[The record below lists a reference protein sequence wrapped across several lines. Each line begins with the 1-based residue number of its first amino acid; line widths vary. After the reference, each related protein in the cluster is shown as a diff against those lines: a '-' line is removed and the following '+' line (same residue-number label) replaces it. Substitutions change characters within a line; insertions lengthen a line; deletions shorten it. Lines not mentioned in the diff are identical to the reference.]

1 MNIKIHLE
9 DYDLSLVSILSKNK
23 VRREKKTLSCYRRY
37 RGIYC
42 VFRSFNLPP
51 PKLTC
56 IYQHFVAI
64 SFFKFFSLA
73 P

>member
-51 PKLTC
+51 PQTYVHLPAFC
-56 IYQHFVAI
+56 SNF
-64 SFFKFFSLA
+64 LL
-73 P
+73 